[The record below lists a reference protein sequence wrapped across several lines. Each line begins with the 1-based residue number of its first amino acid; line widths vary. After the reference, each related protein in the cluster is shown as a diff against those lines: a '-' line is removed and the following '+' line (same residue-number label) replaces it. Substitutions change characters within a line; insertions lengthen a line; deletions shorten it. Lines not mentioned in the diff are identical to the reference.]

1 MYISP
6 YYASEVSAAAAQITD
21 SATKAKALEVAD
33 IPTFIWLDSVSKIP
47 SLDTYM
53 ADAATKSGCTIMPI
67 VIYDLPNRDCHAK
80 ASNGEFTI
88 SNNGVANYY
97 DYIDQIVAII
107 NSTSL
112 QSQSCSRVI
121 TGHSLEY
128 PSVKV
133 VAVIEPDSLANLV
146 TNLSDSNCAN
156 AEDAYLQCTNYALEQ
171 LSAAVVISYLY
182 AGHAGWLGWPA
193 NLSPA
198 AQLFAQVWSDAG
210 KSPFIRGLA
219 TDVSNYNALTTS
231 SPDPITQGNPNY
243 DEIHYINVSTLS
255 SLTYVHQTD

>member
-1 MYISP
+1 MRDETHPMSVE
-6 YYASEVSAAAAQITD
+6 AMRQLV
-21 SATKAKALEVAD
+21 KAEALEVAD

-47 SLDTYM
+47 SLETYM

-97 DYIDQIVAII
+97 DYIDLIVAII

-171 LSAAVVISYLY
+171 LSAAGVISYLD
-182 AGHAGWLGWPA
+182 AGHAGWLGWTA
-193 NLSPA
+193 NLQPA
-198 AQLFAQVWSDAG
+198 ADLFIQVYTDAG
-210 KSPFIRGLA
+210 SPPQVRGLA
-219 TDVSNYNALTTS
+219 TSTYLRLFLLPED
-231 SPDPITQGNPNY
+231 IGN
-243 DEIHYINVSTLS
+243 ISIFRRRQL
-255 SLTYVHQTD
+255 